1 MPVPADTSS
10 LTAIATAIATAIPT
24 ATATAIA
31 VAVAAAASPI
41 AAAIA
46 QEEEKQPKT
55 NYGHMGQTAIN
66 SNSISKKGYTW
77 HT

>member
-10 LTAIATAIATAIPT
+10 FTAIATAIATAIPT

-31 VAVAAAASPI
+31 VAVAAASPI

-66 SNSISKKGYTW
+66 SNSISKEGYTW

>member
-10 LTAIATAIATAIPT
+10 LTAIATASATAIPT
-24 ATATAIA
+24 A
-31 VAVAAAASPI
+31 VAVAAASPI

-66 SNSISKKGYTW
+66 SNCSSKT
-77 HT
+77 